1 VGSVPTD
8 DDQQASIGW
17 ELAAWGKVVLLETR
31 GRRTGRPRT
40 APVGFVEQ
48 PDGSLLIAAG
58 DDYTDWA
65 RNLLAAPDCRATR
78 EGRTV
83 SYRAQPLDGADLH
96 AAVTALILRY
106 GTPAERLG
114 AGPAFRL
121 LPLGSDAPGAGVVHS
136 ATNDTANAGA
146 SRCAGHEGAIRL
158 TSHEPWTE
166 PRGVGRDPRRT
177 RDI

>member
-1 VGSVPTD
+1 MPGHD
-8 DDQQASIGW
+8 DPRASIGW

-40 APVGFVEQ
+40 TPVGFVEQ

-58 DDYTDWA
+58 DDHTGWA
-65 RNLLAAPDCRATR
+65 RNLLADPDCRATR
-78 EGRTV
+78 EGRTA
-83 SYRAQPLDGADLH
+83 SYRAEPLEGADHH

-121 LPLGSDAPGAGVVHS
+121 RPLGSDAPGAGVVHS

-146 SRCAGHEGAIRL
+146 SRSAPDTKAR
-158 TSHEPWTE
+158 S
-166 PRGVGRDPRRT
+166 D
-177 RDI
+177 